1 MKRND
6 ITALHK
12 LDTADLRKKLQ
23 EMQSQLAKVK
33 LEKKV
38 GKLANRRL
46 VTTLS
51 DDVARVQTILGQRE
65 QE

>member
-12 LDTADLRKKLQ
+12 LDLTELRKKLQ
-23 EMQSQLAKVK
+23 ELQGQLAKIK

-46 VTTLS
+46 VTTLG